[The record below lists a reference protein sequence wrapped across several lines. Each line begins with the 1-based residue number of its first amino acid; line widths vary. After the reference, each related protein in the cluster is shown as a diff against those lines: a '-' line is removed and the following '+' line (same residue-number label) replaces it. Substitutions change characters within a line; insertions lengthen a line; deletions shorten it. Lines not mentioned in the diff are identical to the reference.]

1 MHAPPEQRERPRKGL
16 ALLPILGYLRV
27 FSVGRDVP
35 IAPHYYAEH
44 AVVEVRYRATRR
56 MADYGRAGVS
66 GERGDSALTVV
77 RRSGFAT
84 LDKIRIMAK
93 RA

>member
-1 MHAPPEQRERPRKGL
+1 MIYASVARGL
-16 ALLPILGYLRV
+16 PTTGGNS
-27 FSVGRDVP
+27 FSLN
-35 IAPHYYAEH
+35 I

-56 MADYGRAGVS
+56 RADYGRAGVS
-66 GERGDSALTVV
+66 GERGDSALTGF